1 MYSISPSYV
10 PAVVQVPDGKIKV
23 QVPALGADIVAVI
36 VASTVVVPSSL
47 ILSFTV
53 PPVKSIAAQVVLSSG
68 SRILPEAAVLL
79 SFKLN
84 VSSGVAK
91 RGTCQVSDIHNYTGD
106 FSPIPKLFC
115 KICLN
120 DV

>member
-1 MYSISPSYV
+1 M
-10 PAVVQVPDGKIKV
+10 QVPV
-23 QVPALGADIVAVI
+23 LGADIVAVI

-68 SRILPEAAVLL
+68 SKILPEAAVLL

-84 VSSGVAK
+84 VSSGS
-91 RGTCQVSDIHNYTGD
+91 VSPTTNFIVFYYAITNYTY
-106 FSPIPKLFC
+106 KL
-115 KICLN
+115 
-120 DV
+120 